1 MKELI
6 GVLAIKAY
14 ITHFVGKKI
23 GDTIDANL
31 VYAGINE

>member
-14 ITHFVGKKI
+14 VTHFVGKKI
-23 GDTIDANL
+23 GDTIDADV
-31 VYAGINE
+31 VYSGINE